1 MGARFL
7 LLSLACVGVFIADHM
22 AISPFS
28 LPLWSNGVWALGF
41 VIGVAGFT
49 VHRRRMTDWRKWSR
63 AHGLALDTPGLFAQL
78 LGVGHVRLS
87 GEYAGS
93 GLSVVLTQSEGDAW
107 ETTISVPS
115 PAAAATQPPTAWV
128 TDLQAKLDAHYGRAV
143 SVQWGGEV
151 ILRLR
156 HEIPTAKDIEASV
169 ALIRS
174 TTPP

>member
-7 LLSLACVGVFIADHM
+7 LLSLACVGVVIADYM
-22 AISPFS
+22 AVFPFS

-49 VHRRRMTDWRKWSR
+49 VHRRRMTDWRQWSR
-63 AHGLALDTPGLFAQL
+63 AHGLALNTPGFFAQL
-78 LGVGHVRLS
+78 LGVGQVQLS

-93 GLSVVLTQSEGDAW
+93 GLSVVLTQSEDDAW

-115 PAAAATQPPTAWV
+115 PAAASTHPPAAWV

-143 SVQWGGEV
+143 SVKWGGDV
-151 ILRLR
+151 VVRLR

-174 TTPP
+174 TPPS